1 MFEIGDRVRAV
12 RKFQAGVLEGEYGTI
27 IDVWE
32 TGASVYWDDYKSNR
46 HTCEGKVPIG
56 HGWHVPKEVIELAE
70 PLDFGEF
77 SSSDL
82 GILL

>member
-1 MFEIGDRVRAV
+1 MFEVGDRVRAV
-12 RKFQAGVLEGEYGTI
+12 SKFQTGVLEGEYGTVI
-27 IDVWE
+27 EVWE

-46 HTCEGKVPIG
+46 HTCEGKVPKG
-56 HGWHVPKEVIELAE
+56 HGWHVPKEVIELVE
-70 PLDFGEF
+70 PPDLGEF